1 MPDRWVPPGS
11 PGSPAERGSLL
22 EWPEQRAPRALLGE
36 PQAEAL

>member
-1 MPDRWVPPGS
+1 MPDRWVP